1 MTAFT
6 SPPAPDHDA
15 QFMALALAQAQ
26 AAAAAGEVPIGA
38 VVVKDGVVIASAHNA
53 PIGLCDPTAHAEVL
67 ALRRAAQ
74 ALGNYRLDGCAIY
87 VTAEPCAMC
96 AGAILHAR
104 LDRVVYATP
113 EPKTGAAGSQ
123 LNLFA
128 LPALNAHT
136 RVQAGVAAPQAQQLL
151 RDFFAQ
157 QRLRQQQTRAPR
169 LRDDAVRAPAAAFE
183 LAFST
188 LNWPQACGLQG
199 HWHACAP
206 PCEDKTQSHSG
217 APAVPWRMHC
227 AGNAAPAN
235 APTALLVHGWA
246 DHGWVWHHWAKT
258 LGDMGW
264 RVLVPD
270 LLGHGQSDKPKR
282 AAALGIAGVA
292 HGLDTL
298 LLAQQ
303 WAQAPQRVLVLDASL
318 APLWPALARTSAPQH
333 LLWVTRPPLA
343 SGHDFSALRR
353 ACAPAFPAEPSHLRK
368 LLDPQSPAH
377 EQQKKNGYD
386 RFSAHISAAMAPYP
400 NKGHL
405 SICQLWLHAL
415 KTTNAGQANADT
427 ADTVPAATL
436 PTASGT
442 AWPPSPTPNVHRWH
456 EAAPHLAPHPADPLE
471 TVAPSIHVLGDLPG
485 FGHALPMPEAVLA
498 WFKGRFGE

>member
-1 MTAFT
+1 
-6 SPPAPDHDA
+6 
-15 QFMALALAQAQ
+15 MALALEQAHT
-26 AAAAAGEVPIGA
+26 AVTAGEVPIGA
-38 VVVKDGVVIASAHNA
+38 VVVKDGVVIAAAHNA

-96 AGAILHAR
+96 AGAILNAR

-157 QRLRQQQTRAPR
+157 QRLRQQQTRPPR
-169 LRDDAVRAPAAAFE
+169 LRDDAVRAPATAFE
-183 LAFST
+183 PAFSARD
-188 LNWPQACGLQG
+188 WPQAAGLQA
-199 HWHACAP
+199 HWHAFAP
-206 PCEDKTQSHSG
+206 PCHNEPQSPPG
-217 APAVPWRMHC
+217 AQPVPWRMHC
-227 AGNAAPAN
+227 AGNEAPAN

-246 DHGWVWHHWAKT
+246 DHGWVWHHWAKA
-258 LGDMGW
+258 LSDMGW

-282 AAALGIAGVA
+282 AAALGIAGIA
-292 HGLDTL
+292 LGLDTL
-298 LLAQQ
+298 LHAHQ

-318 APLWPALARTSAPQH
+318 APLWPALALAPAPRH

-343 SGHDFSALRR
+343 CGHDSPALRR
-353 ACAPAFPAEPSHLRK
+353 VCAPAFPGEPSQLRQ
-368 LLDPQSPAH
+368 LLDAQSPRHAPEH
-377 EQQKKNGYD
+377 LKGYD
-386 RFSAHISAAMAPYP
+386 SLPDQISAEMAPYP
-400 NKGHL
+400 DKGHL
-405 SICQLWLHAL
+405 SACQLWLSAL
-415 KTTNAGQANADT
+415 RASNAGHANAAA
-427 ADTVPAATL
+427 ADTKAMGLPNTHTLPAPTLASEPGTATL
-436 PTASGT
+436 
-442 AWPPSPTPNVHRWH
+442 SPKVHRWH
-456 EAAPHLAPHPADPLE
+456 EAAPHLAPHPLE
-471 TVAPSIHVLGDLPG
+471 PREAVAPHIHLLGDLPS
-485 FGHALPMPEAVLA
+485 FGHPVPMPEGVLA
-498 WFKGRFGE
+498 WFTGRFGE